1 MSISEE
7 QRARIRALFY
17 AEHWK
22 VGTIAAELGVH
33 PDAVKSAVGTA
44 TFVSRGPRAR
54 SSKLEPFADFIT
66 ETLTQFPRLRATRLY
81 DMLVPRGFDGSER
94 QLRRHIARVRP
105 RPAPEAFLRLTRMP
119 GEEAQ
124 MDWGKFGK
132 VAVLGGERKLS
143 CFVMVLP
150 WSRVAYARFTL
161 DERMDSFLR
170 GHVEAFDA
178 FGGAPRRVLYDNLK
192 SAVLERVG
200 EHIRFHPELLELASH
215 YHFIPRPCAPRRGN
229 EKGNVERFI
238 LYLRTS
244 FFEARA
250 FEDVDDLNRQLAR
263 WLKERAHRRV
273 HPTDPE
279 RRTVAEH
286 HELERPRLLPLPEH
300 RPDTDCVETLR
311 SGKQP
316 YLRFDTNDYS
326 IPHAL
331 VQKPLSLRASEHFV
345 RVFDQGELVAEHA
358 RSWDKRRVIEV
369 QAHIDA
375 LAAQKRRASE
385 LRGRDRLRALCTNAD
400 ALLDDLARRG
410 EPLRQRTATL
420 NRLLERY
427 GAAALDAAI
436 AEALGKGAPAVGSI
450 AYLLDRHSRRSGQPV
465 PLAVPLPAHLRDKD
479 VIVVPHDMS
488 DYDLL
493 GHASDE
499 DDDSEEEDDS

>member
-1 MSISEE
+1 MTVSDE

-33 PDAVKSAVGTA
+33 PDTVRSAVGTE
-44 TFVSRGPRAR
+44 TFVSRGPKARAN
-54 SSKLEPFADFIT
+54 KLEPYTEFIT
-66 ETLTQFPRLRATRLY
+66 ATLLQHPRLRATRLY
-81 DMLVPRGFDGSER
+81 DMLVPRGFEGSER
-94 QLRRHIARVRP
+94 QLRRYVAQLRP
-105 RPAPEAFLRLTRMP
+105 RRAPEAFLRLTRMP

-132 VAVLGGERKLS
+132 VAVSGGDRKLS

-150 WSRVAYARFTL
+150 WSRFAYARFTL

-200 EHIRFHPELLELASH
+200 EHVRFHPELLELASH

-244 FFEARA
+244 FFAART
-250 FEDVDDLNRQLAR
+250 FDDVDDLNRQLAR
-263 WLKERAHRRV
+263 WLRERAHRRI
-273 HPTDPE
+273 HPTDPG
-279 RRTVAEH
+279 RRSVAEH
-286 HELERPRLLPLPEH
+286 HELEHPRLLPLPEH
-300 RPDTDCVETLR
+300 RPDTDCVETMR

-331 VQKPLSLRASEHFV
+331 VKQPLSLRASEHRV
-345 RVFDQGELVAEHA
+345 RVFDADELVAEHA
-358 RSWDKRRVIEV
+358 RSWDKRQVIEV

-385 LRGRDRLRALCTNAD
+385 LRGRDRLRALCTHAD

-427 GAAALDAAI
+427 GAAALDGAI
-436 AEALGKGAPAVGSI
+436 TEALDKGAPAVGSI
-450 AYLLDRHSRRSGQPV
+450 AYLLDQQSRRRGQPV
-465 PLAVPLPAHLRDKD
+465 PLAVPLPPHLRDKD
-479 VIVVPHDMS
+479 VVVVPHDMS

-493 GHASDE
+493 GHTPDE
-499 DDDSEEEDDS
+499 DQEEGDS

>member
-1 MSISEE
+1 VSISKE

-33 PDAVKSAVGTA
+33 PDTVKSAIGTE

-54 SSKLEPFADFIT
+54 ANKLEPYRGFIT
-66 ETLTQFPRLRATRLY
+66 ETLKQHPRLRATRLY

-94 QLRRHIARVRP
+94 QLRRYVAEIRP
-105 RPAPEAFLRLTRMP
+105 RPPAEAFLRLHRMP
-119 GEEAQ
+119 GEQAQ

-132 VAVLGGERKLS
+132 VVVAGGERKLS

-150 WSRVAYARFTL
+150 WSRLAYARFTL

-178 FGGAPRRVLYDNLK
+178 FGGAPRQMLYDNLK

-215 YHFIPRPCAPRRGN
+215 YHFIPRLCAPRRGN

-244 FFEARA
+244 FFAART
-250 FEDVDDLNRQLAR
+250 FEDIDDLNQQLAR
-263 WLKERAHRRV
+263 WLRERAHTRV

-286 HELERPRLLPLPEH
+286 HELERLRLLTLPEH

-326 IPHAL
+326 IPHGL
-331 VQKPLSLRASEHFV
+331 VKKPLSLRASEHGV
-345 RVFDQGELVAEHA
+345 RIFDGDELVAEHT
-358 RSWDKRRVIEV
+358 RSWGKRQVIEE
-369 QAHIDA
+369 QTHIDA

-400 ALLDDLARRG
+400 ALLDDLARRD

-427 GAAALDAAI
+427 GAEALDAAI
-436 AEALGKGAPAVGSI
+436 AEALEKGAPAVGSI
-450 AYLLDRHSRRSGQPV
+450 AYLLDKESRRSGRPV
-465 PLAVPLPAHLRDKD
+465 PLAVPLPPRLRDKD

-488 DYDLL
+488 DYDRL
-493 GHASDE
+493 GLDGA
-499 DDDSEEEDDS
+499 EEEES

>member
-1 MSISEE
+1 MTISEE

-33 PDAVKSAVGTA
+33 PDTVKSALGTE
-44 TFVSRGPRAR
+44 TFVSRGPKARAK
-54 SSKLEPFADFIT
+54 KLEPYTDFIAA
-66 ETLTQFPRLRATRLY
+66 TLKQHPGLRATRLY
-81 DMLVPRGFDGSER
+81 DMLVPRGFDGSQR
-94 QLRRHIARVRP
+94 QLRRHVARVRP
-105 RPAPEAFLRLTRMP
+105 RAAPEAFLRLTRMP
-119 GEEAQ
+119 GEEGQ

-132 VAVLGGERKLS
+132 VTVSGGERKLS

-178 FGGAPRRVLYDNLK
+178 FGGAPRRMLYDNLK

-200 EHIRFHPELLELASH
+200 EHVRFHPELLELASH

-238 LYLRTS
+238 RYLRTS
-244 FFEARA
+244 FFAARI
-250 FEDVDDLNRQLAR
+250 FEDVDDLNRQLSR
-263 WLKERAHRRV
+263 WLQERAHPRV

-300 RPDTDCVETLR
+300 RPDTDGIEVLR

-331 VQKPLSLRASEHFV
+331 VKKPLSLRASEHRV

-358 RSWDKRRVIEV
+358 RSWDKRQVIEV

-385 LRGRDRLRALCTNAD
+385 LRGRDRLRALCTHAD
-400 ALLDDLARRG
+400 AVLDDLARRG

-427 GAAALDAAI
+427 GAAELDAAMG
-436 AEALGKGAPAVGSI
+436 EALDKGAPAVGSI
-450 AYLLDRHSRRSGQPV
+450 AYLLDKESRRVGRAV

-479 VIVVPHDMS
+479 VVVVPHDMS

-493 GHASDE
+493 GHADG
-499 DDDSEEEDDS
+499 DKFEEEADS